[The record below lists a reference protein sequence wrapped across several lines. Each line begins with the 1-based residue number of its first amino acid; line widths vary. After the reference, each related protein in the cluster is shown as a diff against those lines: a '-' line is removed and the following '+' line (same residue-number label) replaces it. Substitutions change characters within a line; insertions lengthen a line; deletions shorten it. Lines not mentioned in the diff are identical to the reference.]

1 MPRTKVGRNPALEK
15 AEFRRRLIEAK
26 AATRGVRTSTELAKR
41 MGVSRSG
48 MSERLSGQR
57 RFTLDEIAL
66 LDAALRFDAEEL
78 AKLVRGK

>member
-66 LDAALRFDAEEL
+66 LDTALRFDAEEL

>member
-1 MPRTKVGRNPALEK
+1 MGRDPALEK

-41 MGVSRSG
+41 LKISRSG
-48 MSERLSGQR
+48 MSERLSGHR
-57 RFTLDEIAL
+57 RFTLDEITL
-66 LDAALRFDAEEL
+66 LDSALRFDAEEL

>member
-1 MPRTKVGRNPALEK
+1 MPRTKVGRNPALDK

-41 MGVSRSG
+41 MGISRSG

-57 RFTLDEIAL
+57 QFTLDEIAL

>member
-1 MPRTKVGRNPALEK
+1 MPRTKLGRDPAVEK

-26 AATRGVRTSTELAKR
+26 AASRGVRTSTELAKR
-41 MGVSRSG
+41 LKISRSG
-48 MSERLSGQR
+48 MSERLSGNR
-57 RFTLDEIAL
+57 RFTLDEITL

>member
-1 MPRTKVGRNPALEK
+1 MPRTKVGRKPALEK
-15 AEFRRRLIEAK
+15 AEFRGRLIEAK

>member
-1 MPRTKVGRNPALEK
+1 MGRNPALEK

-41 MGVSRSG
+41 LKISRSG
-48 MSERLSGQR
+48 MSERLSGHR
-57 RFTLDEIAL
+57 RFTLDEITL
-66 LDAALRFDAEEL
+66 LDSALRFDAEEL

>member
-1 MPRTKVGRNPALEK
+1 MPRTKVGRKPALEK

-26 AATRGVRTSTELAKR
+26 AGTRGVRTSTELAKR

>member
-41 MGVSRSG
+41 MGISRSG

-57 RFTLDEIAL
+57 RFTLDEIML

>member
-1 MPRTKVGRNPALEK
+1 MPRTKLGRDPALEK

-48 MSERLSGQR
+48 MSERLSGLR
-57 RFTLDEIAL
+57 WFTLDEIAL
-66 LDAALRFDAEEL
+66 LDAALRFDAEEM

>member
-15 AEFRRRLIEAK
+15 AEFRRRLIEVK

-41 MGVSRSG
+41 MGISRSG

>member
-41 MGVSRSG
+41 MGISRSG
-48 MSERLSGQR
+48 MSERLSGNR
-57 RFTLDEIAL
+57 RFTLDEITL

>member
-1 MPRTKVGRNPALEK
+1 MPRTKVGRKPALEK

-78 AKLVRGK
+78 AKVVRGK

>member
-1 MPRTKVGRNPALEK
+1 MPRTKVGRKPALEK

>member
-41 MGVSRSG
+41 MGISRSG
-48 MSERLSGQR
+48 MRERLSGQR

>member
-1 MPRTKVGRNPALEK
+1 MPRTKVGRKPALEK

-57 RFTLDEIAL
+57 RFTLDEIML

>member
-26 AATRGVRTSTELAKR
+26 AATRGVRTSTELSKR
-41 MGVSRSG
+41 MGISRSG

>member
-1 MPRTKVGRNPALEK
+1 MPRTKVGRNPTLEK

-41 MGVSRSG
+41 MGISRSG

>member
-41 MGVSRSG
+41 MGISRSG

>member
-1 MPRTKVGRNPALEK
+1 MPRTKVGRKPALEK

-26 AATRGVRTSTELAKR
+26 AATRGVRTSTDLAKR
-41 MGVSRSG
+41 LKISRSG
-48 MSERLSGQR
+48 MSERLSGNR
-57 RFTLDEIAL
+57 RFTLDEITL

>member
-1 MPRTKVGRNPALEK
+1 MPSTKVGRNPALEK

-41 MGVSRSG
+41 MGISRSG

-57 RFTLDEIAL
+57 RFTLDEITL

>member
-41 MGVSRSG
+41 MGISRSG
-48 MSERLSGQR
+48 MSERLSGNR

>member
-41 MGVSRSG
+41 MGISRSG

-57 RFTLDEIAL
+57 LFTLDEIAL

-78 AKLVRGK
+78 AKLVRGN

>member
-1 MPRTKVGRNPALEK
+1 MPRTKAGRNPALEK

-41 MGVSRSG
+41 MGISRSG

>member
-41 MGVSRSG
+41 MGISRSG
-48 MSERLSGQR
+48 MSERLSALR

-78 AKLVRGK
+78 AKLVTGK

>member
-41 MGVSRSG
+41 MGISRSG

-57 RFTLDEIAL
+57 RFTLDESAL

>member
-1 MPRTKVGRNPALEK
+1 MPRTKGGRNPALEK

-41 MGVSRSG
+41 MGISRSG

>member
-1 MPRTKVGRNPALEK
+1 MPRTKVGRKPALEK

-41 MGVSRSG
+41 MGVSRGG

>member
-1 MPRTKVGRNPALEK
+1 MPRTKVGRKPALEK

-41 MGVSRSG
+41 MGISRSG